1 MALPFLVKNIRQQQR
16 KINGCRVRCHDV
28 SKAYVHGHFMN
39 NAVHICRE
47 EEPCTRIFLFHS
59 DRLHRY
65 VFRIKRNAI
74 LITGYAQYFLEHLCQ
89 ELSVTAYAFCH
100 EVHVYG
106 WASVKAIHR
115 IEQRTAFKQKVVLV
129 LTYRYPVQ
137 QSLVEVSCKKIHIFI
152 ACLVHQIEQT
162 SLDRLAIV
170 LLSHFILLLFQDNY
184 SKYWQPS
191 AVLRIQPVGLGC
203 GSVSSDNFVSPRSI
217 LPIRFCYDT

>member
-16 KINGCRVRCHDV
+16 KINGCRVRCHDI

-47 EEPCTRIFLFHS
+47 EEPCTGIFLFHG

-89 ELSVTAYAFCH
+89 ELSVAAYSFCH

-106 WASVKAIHR
+106 WASVKAIYR

-170 LLSHFILLLFQDNY
+170 LLSHLFYCYFKKIFQNIGNP
-184 SKYWQPS
+184 QP
-191 AVLRIQPVGLGC
+191 
-203 GSVSSDNFVSPRSI
+203 
-217 LPIRFCYDT
+217 FCVFSQLA